1 MRTARCQ
8 PPPTHHCLRADE
20 AGGTGMTRSTK
31 QWQRNTDGLRSSA
44 QRKAAATEQRAE
56 AAIALLIKEQRPINF
71 KTVAQTAGI
80 STAWLYEHEAVKER
94 IMHLRMQQMP
104 KPQVKIPSREQMS
117 SASQA
122 AMISALQKRV
132 REQAAEIEQLKRQVE
147 VANGLLYQQREGKF

>member
-8 PPPTHHCLRADE
+8 PPPTHRCLG
-20 AGGTGMTRSTK
+20 AGGACMRQNTK
-31 QWQRNTDGLRSSA
+31 QWARNTEGLRASA
-44 QRKAAATEQRAE
+44 KKKAEATEQRAE

-71 KTVAQTAGI
+71 NTVAQTAGI

-122 AMISALQKRV
+122 AMISALQQRV
-132 REQAAEIEQLKRQVE
+132 REQAAEIERLKR
-147 VANGLLYQQREGKF
+147 